1 MPLTLIG
8 GTGKSFISQESVE
21 MKAERID
28 VLVVG
33 AGPAGCAA
41 AKRCAESGLETFL
54 LEKKKL
60 PRDKVCS
67 GLISGPMAKRLVQ
80 DEFGGIPQEV
90 LADPYYYSGAMIHIP
105 GAKPCVIEDE
115 MPVGWRRDI
124 DFWMA
129 QKAVEAGAQVRDGCP
144 ITDVQLKK
152 GKIEVNFLNGQEESS
167 FMTSYLVGGD
177 GARSWV
183 RRMIFPEL
191 KPAYQQEVRECYEGN
206 FPLERKYFH
215 GFFLPGKFWFDINHK
230 GSCFCLEV
238 SGKPGEL
245 KKRLAQAKDILR
257 KEFEFDPE
265 TKPLRRD
272 GCLEPRI
279 HEQLISS
286 NFRPAKENVLLT
298 GDAAG
303 FQLPNSMGIGTAL
316 LSGLMAGESIL
327 ESVKKGK
334 PAGDLYLQRVKPIVE
349 VIKSQLAGALSSRHL
364 EMSGNGEE
372 SASKIRSFFIETA
385 F

>member
-1 MPLTLIG
+1 M
-8 GTGKSFISQESVE
+8 TGKLFVSQESVE
-21 MKAERID
+21 MKAEKID

-41 AKRCAESGLETFL
+41 AKRCAEAGLETVL

-67 GLISGPMAKRLVQ
+67 GLISGPTAKRLVK
-80 DEFGGIPQEV
+80 DEFGGLPREV
-90 LADPYYYSGAMIHIP
+90 LADPYYYSGAMIHVP

-124 DFWMA
+124 DFWMT

-152 GKIEVNFLNGQEESS
+152 GQIEVNFSSGEEESS
-167 FMTSYLVGGD
+167 FMASYLVGGD
-177 GARSWV
+177 GARSMV
-183 RRMIFPEL
+183 RRMVFPEL

-230 GSCFCLEV
+230 GPHFYLEV
-238 SGKPGEL
+238 SGRPGEL
-245 KKRLAQAKDILR
+245 KLRLTEAKEILR
-257 KEFEFDPE
+257 KEFRFDPA
-265 TKPLRRD
+265 TKQIRRD
-272 GCLEPRI
+272 GCMEPRI
-279 HEQLISS
+279 HEPLI
-286 NFRPAKENVLLT
+286 NGTFWPAKGNVLLT

-316 LSGLMAGESIL
+316 LSGFMAGESIV
-327 ESVKKGK
+327 ESIKKGK
-334 PAGDLYLQRVKPIVE
+334 PAENLYLQRVKPIVE
-349 VIKSQLAGALSSRHL
+349 VIKNQLAGALSSRYS

-372 SASKIRSFFIETA
+372 AASKIRSFFIETA